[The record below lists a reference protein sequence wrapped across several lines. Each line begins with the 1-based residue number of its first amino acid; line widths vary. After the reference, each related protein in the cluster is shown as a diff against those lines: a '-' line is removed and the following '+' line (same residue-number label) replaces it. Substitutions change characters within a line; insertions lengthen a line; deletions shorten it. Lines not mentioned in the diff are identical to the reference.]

1 MTAAKPFI
9 ITIVGAENS
18 GKTSLAIFLAAFFR
32 CTWVP
37 EYAREYLATLDRPY
51 DEKDLE
57 AITNGQWE
65 WINAAIENKVSAS
78 TLYQHLVDEINSTDV
93 VNKNLVVDL
102 IQLIKDKT
110 DNQGEILIVDGGMLN
125 LQMWSQI
132 KYGRVSPFIKDL
144 MEKDLTN
151 LYILCRP
158 GKNWTADPWRE
169 APLVLDR
176 AWIYNQ
182 YLRELVVLK
191 KEFVIVALMP

>member
-18 GKTSLAIFLAAFFR
+18 GKTSLAIFLADYFR

-37 EYAREYLATLDRPY
+37 EYAREYLASLDRPY
-51 DEKDLE
+51 NEKDLE
-57 AITNGQWE
+57 AITDGQWE
-65 WINAAIENKVSAS
+65 WINAARENKVSAS
-78 TLYQHLVDEINSTDV
+78 TLYQHTADEINSTDV
-93 VNKNLVVDL
+93 VDKKLVVDL
-102 IQLIKDKT
+102 IELIEAKDP
-110 DNQGEILIVDGGMLN
+110 DQGEIIIVDGGLLTM
-125 LQMWSQI
+125 QMWSQI
-132 KYGRVSPFIKDL
+132 KYGRVSPVIKNL
-144 MEKDLTN
+144 MDKDMTN

-158 GKNWTADPWRE
+158 TKNWTSDPWRE